1 MCDDNRPVVGM
12 ICRVGIVEEKS
23 SYVVIMLVVA
33 CLNDKQL
40 LNLVAGIALADAVP
54 GGEGEGAAEGPHDR
68 DCDFGGVGSLGLRS
82 HFHHAGGA
90 AGRAGGVEAHG
101 GGSDALGCEGSGD
114 RGAGGNA
121 GEHVWIC
128 ACVFLVVLGGV
139 VYKSEGFIYIYMYI
153 NNGGHV

>member
-68 DCDFGGVGSLGLRS
+68 DCDFGGVCERSGLEKKPGRWLGEWRVTYWVARLAQPFPSCGRRCWKSWRS
-82 HFHHAGGA
+82 
-90 AGRAGGVEAHG
+90 
-101 GGSDALGCEGSGD
+101 
-114 RGAGGNA
+114 
-121 GEHVWIC
+121 
-128 ACVFLVVLGGV
+128 
-139 VYKSEGFIYIYMYI
+139 
-153 NNGGHV
+153 